1 MDMYTCIFFQPYPLA
16 LCYVGHCLHIYLRH
30 CLIITLAM
38 QQNPISS
45 ERYLHL
51 SVHTDYSPMICHG
64 DKVSIPVPYIF
75 SCNFDVLLE
84 SEVDYLK

>member
-1 MDMYTCIFFQPYPLA
+1 MYTYIFFQPYPQA
-16 LCYVGHCLHIYLRH
+16 LRYAGRCLHIYLRR

-51 SVHTDYSPMICHG
+51 SVHTDYGLMICHG
-64 DKVSIPVPYIF
+64 DKVSIRLPYIF